1 MSNNMN
7 QEVLI
12 KELQKLQDKLI
23 REFKN
28 LYAKRPDTITTNT
41 KLLEMRTNR
50 LMGLQYAIKILN
62 MAIPAM
68 KTGAKTGDAWIYMLM
83 PLEMSAEFY
92 KTLK

>member
-1 MSNNMN
+1 MSNNIN

-28 LYAKRPDTITTNT
+28 LYEKRADTITTNT
-41 KLLEMRTNR
+41 KLLEMWTNR
-50 LMGLQYAIKILN
+50 LMGLQYAINILN
-62 MAIPAM
+62 MAIPAI
-68 KTGAKTGDAWIYMLM
+68 KNGAQTGEAYIYMLI
-83 PLEMSAEFY
+83 PLKMSAEFY

>member
-1 MSNNMN
+1 MGNNMN
-7 QEVLI
+7 QDVLI

-28 LYAKRPDTITTNT
+28 LYEKRADTITANT
-41 KLLEMRTNR
+41 KLLEMWTDR
-50 LMGLQYAIKILN
+50 LMGLQYAIKILSN
-62 MAIPAM
+62 AIPAL
-68 KTGAKTGDAWIYMLM
+68 KGGAETGEAYIYMLM